1 MTFIRLLAVVV
12 LWPIAAHSEE
22 PKPLFLEA
30 APLKAVL
37 SAPMRQLNKQK
48 RSDERMFL
56 PGHWSY
62 VNSEGVTNRLDI
74 SVRTRGVF
82 RRANCRQPPLQL
94 NFKKKAVRKT
104 LFAGQDRLKLVVPCA
119 RGDAYQ
125 QQLYLEFL
133 AYQLYDVV
141 SDGPAFS
148 TRLLDLS
155 YVDTEK
161 KTKPRSLPA
170 FVIEDHGDLAKR
182 HGYKVPQ
189 IRDIRVSQLAP
200 DQTARL
206 ELFQYMIGNTD
217 YSTVAPGIK
226 GECCHNVKLLRDADD
241 ERSYTP
247 VPYDFDSA
255 GIVNAPYARP
265 SEKLPIT
272 SVRKRLYIGRCK
284 DPVHLESAAAHF
296 LARQAN
302 VFAAVENAAGLTDKN
317 RKKARVYLKRFF
329 DIIAD
334 EKRRQLHL
342 HKACREK

>member
-1 MTFIRLLAVVV
+1 MTLIRLIALFL
-12 LWPIAAHSEE
+12 LWPTVAYSEE
-22 PKPLFLEA
+22 PKPLFLEV

-37 SAPMRQLNKQK
+37 SAPMRQLSKQK

-62 VNSEGVTNRLDI
+62 MSSDGVSHRLDV

-94 NFKKKAVRKT
+94 NFKKKEVRET

-119 RGDAYQ
+119 RADAYQ

-133 AYQLYDVV
+133 AYQLYAVV

-161 KTKPRSLPA
+161 KAKPLSMPA

-182 HGYKVPQ
+182 HGYKVPK
-189 IRDIRVSQLAP
+189 IRDTRASQLDP

-206 ELFQYMIGNTD
+206 ELFQFMIGNTD

-226 GECCHNVKLLRDADD
+226 GECCHNVKLLRDADN
-241 ERSYTP
+241 EQSYTP

-255 GIVNAPYARP
+255 GIVDAPYARP

-272 SVRKRLYIGRCK
+272 SVRKRLFIGRCK
-284 DPVHLESAAAHF
+284 DPVHLESASAHF
-296 LARQAN
+296 LERQAS
-302 VFAAVENAAGLTDKN
+302 VYAAVDNAVGLSNKN
-317 RKKARVYLKRFF
+317 RKKARIYLNRFF

-334 EKRRQLHL
+334 EKRRNLHL
-342 HKACREK
+342 HKACRRK